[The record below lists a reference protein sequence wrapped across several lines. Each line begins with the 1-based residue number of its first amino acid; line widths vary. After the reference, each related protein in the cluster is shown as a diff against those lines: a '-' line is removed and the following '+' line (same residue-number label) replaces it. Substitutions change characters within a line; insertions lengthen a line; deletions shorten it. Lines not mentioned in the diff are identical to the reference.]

1 MPQSLGRLVGIS
13 TSSVLVDASLVV
25 GGTPAAASS
34 VSVGEAVEAKTVA
47 VQVFV
52 VVDDIFVVAG
62 AMVVNAFTL
71 QENAN
76 TSARVV

>member
-52 VVDDIFVVAG
+52 VDDIFVVAG

>member
-25 GGTPAAASS
+25 GGTPASVSS

-47 VQVFV
+47 VRVL
-52 VVDDIFVVAG
+52 VVDNNFVDVAKV
-62 AMVVNAFTL
+62 VVNAFTL
-71 QENAN
+71 QESAN
-76 TSARVV
+76 TSARVLV

>member
-52 VVDDIFVVAG
+52 VDDIFVVAG

-76 TSARVV
+76 TTARVV